1 MEQETPPTPITSTP
15 PTPTRLHVKPTN
27 TLQVVLTQAKD
38 RLSASKKYPQKL
50 GEQNTKST
58 AITPILETLGWDVT
72 NFEEVCF
79 EYKSR
84 AGGNP
89 VDYGL
94 LWKGKPRL
102 FVEAKG
108 YGENIDDIR
117 WVEQCLSYTTSA
129 GVRWIV
135 LTDGWTWK
143 LYDAHNPSSAEGKLF
158 KQTTI
163 SDQDSEDFFHLISKD
178 TIVKNGLDNVAEVEK
193 VNTLVLSALKEIFN
207 SNKPP
212 PRLINEIEKVL
223 TSQSKPSD
231 RLTREQIKEA
241 LMRCEAEFTFPQT
254 SGDSTSETGTEITPE
269 GETKIVHIPS
279 NGVYSSSQDRTV
291 QPPNPHRKAYYG
303 VKLVDVIASGVLP
316 VGTVL
321 VPTESKYAHLTA
333 HVEAGGINFNGVVY
347 ASPSTAGIAARHT
360 IDPNAAG
367 PNGWTFWAEQ
377 HTKKRLSTYRSEHQ
391 KLSDNISFSV

>member
-1 MEQETPPTPITSTP
+1 MEQETPPSTTIPAPTRFHAQTST
-15 PTPTRLHVKPTN
+15 
-27 TLQVVLTQAKD
+27 TLQEVLSQAKE
-38 RLSASKKYPQKL
+38 RLLASKKYPQKL

-58 AITPILETLGWDVT
+58 AITPILEALGWDVT

-108 YGENIDDIR
+108 YGENINDIR

-143 LYDAHNPSSAEGKLF
+143 LYDAHNPNRAEGKLF

-178 TIVKNGLDNVAEVEK
+178 AAIKNGLDNVAEVEK
-193 VNTLVLSALKEIFN
+193 VNTLVLSALKNIFN
-207 SNKPP
+207 SNPP
-212 PRLINEIEKVL
+212 PQRLINEVEKVL
-223 TSQSKPSD
+223 ADQNRLGNP
-231 RLTREQIKEA
+231 LTREQVKEA
-241 LMRCEAEFTFPQT
+241 LMRCEAEFVFPQT
-254 SGDSTSETGTEITPE
+254 SGGLTSDADVETETTLGGKEEVHAGVTQGGADSFSQV
-269 GETKIVHIPS
+269 GE
-279 NGVYSSSQDRTV
+279 V
-291 QPPNPHRKAYYG
+291 QPPNHHRKVYYG
-303 VKLVDVIASGVLP
+303 VKLVDVITSGVLP
-316 VGTVL
+316 IGTVL
-321 VPTESKYAHLTA
+321 VPTENKYKHLTA
-333 HVEAGGINFNGVVY
+333 QVETGGINFNGIVY
-347 ASPSTAGIAARHT
+347 ASPSTAGTAARHT
-360 IDPNAAG
+360 IDPNVSG

-377 HTKKRLSTYRSEHQ
+377 DTGKTLSAYRSEYQ
-391 KLSDNISFSV
+391 QGQDGN